1 MIVRLTEAADPAAA
15 LAALE
20 EIFFASSVRTSF
32 ASDAERSAFLRTW
45 TGWYV
50 THAPHDVLFQ
60 RDEDGRIAGYLTGC
74 RDSAAAAELFRTIP
88 KYDAFA
94 DLFPRFPAHL
104 HVNVRPDRR
113 GTGVGA
119 ALVEAFAA
127 DCRAEGRPGVHVV
140 TGAGA
145 RNVPFYA
152 RNGFTEAVERGPLLF
167 LGRVL

>member
-1 MIVRLTEAADPAAA
+1 MIFRLTETEDPAAA

-20 EIFFASSVRTSF
+20 EIFFASSARTTF
-32 ASDAERSAFLRTW
+32 GSDVERAAFLRTW
-45 TGWYV
+45 TGWYA
-50 THAPHDVLFQ
+50 TQAPHDVLFQ

-74 RDSAAAAELFRTIP
+74 RDSAAATELFRTIP
-88 KYDAFA
+88 KYDTFA

-119 ALVEAFAA
+119 ALVAAFAA

-145 RNVPFYA
+145 RNVPFYT